1 MAEEWWL
8 LHCGTTNGMLPYC
21 WYVIVAIMFYMLFY
35 LTHTRLKTPCSRI
48 FTMTVCWFAYLFA
61 TRYIQHW
68 GIWWFNT
75 SHMFLL
81 GFAYYKLEHR
91 IQRLNFYV
99 CTAALLVVGAA
110 ASTRT
115 GLLLC
120 NMLFDTSYAL
130 IVVAGIT
137 IIAFHSKV
145 LDYLGKISY
154 ELYLV
159 QAIPLFALLGS
170 DLPPALIGLICITT
184 DVVLAS
190 ILHKVTQ
197 KLHHS

>member
-1 MAEEWWL
+1 MRSFSCWQRYKIRISPLSCLHDIRVEEGSCRHGSFKL
-8 LHCGTTNGMLPYC
+8 
-21 WYVIVAIMFYMLFY
+21 
-35 LTHTRLKTPCSRI
+35 RR
-48 FTMTVCWFAYLFA
+48 
-61 TRYIQHW
+61 
-68 GIWWFNT
+68 FNT